1 VASQYITFMIVFTL
15 GLSMVIVTN
24 EMFTTMSDRFQLNI
38 AEFEMDQVLDEIQTQ
53 IYENLLLTSNFNQ
66 TIQQRLNL
74 PENLAQGFGYTIGIS
89 NSTSNEVIV
98 NGVTFDNR
106 INQTKTFSIG
116 STYLINTQGEF
127 SSTSPE
133 LILRIEKVG
142 NEILIQIS

>member
-38 AEFEMDQVLDEIQTQ
+38 AEFEMDEVLDEIQTQ

-66 TIQQRLNL
+66 IIEQRLDL
-74 PENLAQGFGYTIGIS
+74 PENLAQRFGYTIGIS
-89 NSTSNEVIV
+89 NSTSNEVSI
-98 NGVTFDNR
+98 NGVTFNDR

>member
-1 VASQYITFMIVFTL
+1 MASQYITFMVVFTL

-38 AEFEMDQVLDEIQTQ
+38 AEFEMDQILGEIQTQ

-66 TIQQRLNL
+66 TIEQRLDL

-98 NGVTFDNR
+98 NGITFNDR

-142 NEILIQIS
+142 NEVLIQIS

>member
-1 VASQYITFMIVFTL
+1 MASQYITFMIVFTL

>member
-1 VASQYITFMIVFTL
+1 MASQYITFMIVFTL

-38 AEFEMDQVLDEIQTQ
+38 AEFEMDQVLGEIQTQ

-66 TIQQRLNL
+66 TIEQRLDL

-98 NGVTFDNR
+98 NGITFNDR

-142 NEILIQIS
+142 NEVLIQIS

>member
-1 VASQYITFMIVFTL
+1 MASQYITFMIVFTL

-38 AEFEMDQVLDEIQTQ
+38 AEFEMDEVLDEIQTQ

-66 TIQQRLNL
+66 IIEQRLDL
-74 PENLAQGFGYTIGIS
+74 PENLAQRFGYTIGIS
-89 NSTSNEVIV
+89 NSTSNEVSI
-98 NGVTFDNR
+98 NGVTFNDR

>member
-1 VASQYITFMIVFTL
+1 MASQYITFMIVFTL

-38 AEFEMDQVLDEIQTQ
+38 AEFEMDEVLDEIQTQ

-66 TIQQRLNL
+66 IIEQRLDL

-89 NSTSNEVIV
+89 NSTSNEVSI
-98 NGVTFDNR
+98 NGVTFNDR

>member
-1 VASQYITFMIVFTL
+1 MASQYITFMIVFTL

-24 EMFTTMSDRFQLNI
+24 EMFTTMSDQFQLNI
-38 AEFEMDQVLDEIQTQ
+38 AEFEMKQVLDEIQTQ

-66 TIQQRLNL
+66 TIQQRLDL
-74 PENLAQGFGYTIGIS
+74 PENLAQRYGYTIGIS
-89 NSTSNEVIV
+89 NSTSNEVII
-98 NGVTFDNR
+98 NGVTFNER

-116 STYLINTQGEF
+116 STYSIGTQGEF

-142 NEILIQIS
+142 TEILIQIS

>member
-1 VASQYITFMIVFTL
+1 MASQYITFMIVFTL

-38 AEFEMDQVLDEIQTQ
+38 AEFEMDEVLDEIQTQ
-53 IYENLLLTSNFNQ
+53 IYENLLLTSNFNL
-66 TIQQRLNL
+66 TIEQRLDL

-89 NSTSNEVIV
+89 NSTSNEVSI
-98 NGVTFDNR
+98 NGVTFNDR

>member
-1 VASQYITFMIVFTL
+1 
-15 GLSMVIVTN
+15 
-24 EMFTTMSDRFQLNI
+24 MFTTMSDRFQLNI